1 MFQVVSAILI
11 VACPCALA
19 LSTPFTMG
27 HIMRILGRN
36 KMYVKDALTIEKMAK
51 IDTLVFDK
59 TGTITYNKKA
69 SITFEGKE
77 ISEFDLKNI
86 KSLLKNSNHPL
97 SKSLRIFR
105 NRRRIFTIENFRNRR
120 ERL

>member
-36 KMYVKDALTIEKMAK
+36 KMYVKDAHTIEKWQK
-51 IDTLVFDK
+51 LTLWFSIK
-59 TGTITYNKKA
+59 LEQLLIT
-69 SITFEGKE
+69 
-77 ISEFDLKNI
+77 
-86 KSLLKNSNHPL
+86 KSQHQ
-97 SKSLRIFR
+97 F
-105 NRRRIFTIENFRNRR
+105 
-120 ERL
+120 

>member
-19 LSTPFTMG
+19 LSTPFMG

-36 KMYVKDALTIEKMAK
+36 KMYVNALTIEKMAK

-59 TGTITYNKKA
+59 TGTITYNKKPA
-69 SITFEGKE
+69 LL
-77 ISEFDLKNI
+77 LKVK
-86 KSLLKNSNHPL
+86 KSLNL
-97 SKSLRIFR
+97 I
-105 NRRRIFTIENFRNRR
+105 
-120 ERL
+120 

>member
-36 KMYVKDALTIEKMAK
+36 KMYVKDAHTIEKMAK

-59 TGTITYNKKA
+59 TGTITYNKKPT
-69 SITFEGKE
+69 SV
-77 ISEFDLKNI
+77 LKVK
-86 KSLLKNSNHPL
+86 KSLNL
-97 SKSLRIFR
+97 I
-105 NRRRIFTIENFRNRR
+105 
-120 ERL
+120 